1 MQYSRGAFALGLIG
15 CVIAI
20 GTALAYFQNYLGL
33 IPCPLCIFQRM
44 AFITLGSIFLIATLH
59 NPQGFMRPVYKVL
72 TVITALV
79 GGGISAW
86 HIRLQNL
93 PAEEV
98 PQCGPGLD
106 FMLEVMPLDKVL
118 TEVFTGSGEC
128 SEILWSLF
136 GISIPGW
143 TLIAFISF
151 LGYSIWMLVSKK

>member
-1 MQYSRGAFALGLIG
+1 MQHSRMTFALGLMG

-33 IPCPLCIFQRM
+33 IPCPLCIMQRM
-44 AFITLGSIFLIATLH
+44 VFFTLGGIYLIATMH
-59 NPQGFMRPVYKVL
+59 NPKGFMRTVYKVL
-72 TVITALV
+72 SIIAGLV
-79 GGGISAW
+79 GSGIAAW

-118 TEVFTGSGEC
+118 KEVFTGSGEC
-128 SEILWSLF
+128 SEVLWSLF
-136 GISIPGW
+136 GITIPGW
-143 TLIAFISF
+143 TLIAFM
-151 LGYSIWMLVSKK
+151 GYVLFGIWMLVSRK